1 MGFRYCLHAQCLDWM
16 CFLSNNEE
24 GLYLNWKDG
33 QNNMASAISSAIIVY
48 KKEYFRTQSNRNSDE
63 LPSRK
68 TTENGIKDSS
78 KNSKLKRL
86 IEKRATQKGELRR
99 QNSDVVFKVQFAAG
113 NKNIKLNPSNFRGLR
128 NVAVRIN
135 DGSFYKYGY
144 DSKLDYN
151 SAKEDLKEVKSKGYS
166 FA

>member
-1 MGFRYCLHAQCLDWM
+1 
-16 CFLSNNEE
+16 
-24 GLYLNWKDG
+24 
-33 QNNMASAISSAIIVY
+33 MASAISSAIIVY

-78 KNSKLKRL
+78 KNSKLKR
-86 IEKRATQKGELRR
+86 IVEKQPAQKGELRR
-99 QNSDVVFKVQFAAG
+99 QNSDVVFKVQFEAG
-113 NKNIKLNPSNFRGLR
+113 NKNNKLNPPNFRGLK
-128 NVAVRIN
+128 NVALEIN
-135 DGSFYKYGY
+135 DGYFYKYPY
-144 DSKLDYN
+144 SSTLDYN

>member
-1 MGFRYCLHAQCLDWM
+1 
-16 CFLSNNEE
+16 
-24 GLYLNWKDG
+24 
-33 QNNMASAISSAIIVY
+33 MASAISSAIIVY

-78 KNSKLKRL
+78 KNSKLKR
-86 IEKRATQKGELRR
+86 IVEKKAAQKGEPRR
-99 QNSDVVFKVQFAAG
+99 QNSDAVFKVEFAAG
-113 NKNIKLNPSNFRGLR
+113 NKNIKLNPPNFKGLK
-128 NVAVRIN
+128 NVAVEIN
-135 DGSFYKYGY
+135 DGYFYKYPY
-144 DSKLDYN
+144 SSTLDYN

>member
-1 MGFRYCLHAQCLDWM
+1 MVA
-16 CFLSNNEE
+16 
-24 GLYLNWKDG
+24 
-33 QNNMASAISSAIIVY
+33 AISLTIVAY
-48 KKEYFRTQSNRNSDE
+48 KKKYFITQSNRNSDE

-78 KNSKLKRL
+78 KNSKLKRI

-113 NKNIKLNPSNFRGLR
+113 NKNFKLNPSNFRGLR